1 MHIIFYPLM
10 LCSWN
15 FADCYFPVLCSHS
28 TRKLQIWRHYR
39 KKYSKSKKKSM
50 LQKIFVLSNI
60 LSYYSLVLWKNVCYC
75 SRKLLLWPNI
85 LPEIIYSNKVLVKTR
100 WSSTVWKLL
109 RAPSEDY
116 YKSTEK
122 HMLLDLQF
130 LRANLIFLLKNA
142 YNDSK

>member
-60 LSYYSLVLWKNVCYC
+60 LSFYSLVLWKNVCYC

-100 WSSTVWKLL
+100 WSSTVWK
-109 RAPSEDY
+109 STG
-116 YKSTEK
+116 KSTFGRLLQIYWKTYVTRSSIPKSKFDFSSEK
-122 HMLLDLQF
+122 
-130 LRANLIFLLKNA
+130 RI
-142 YNDSK
+142 